1 MRPILFSLR
10 VPPGRSLYFRFNYF
24 PDRAITRTEINFV
37 EIADGASINCHG
49 RALKVSLSL
58 RVQRAK
64 ARLLIVTY
72 AFAASFASRIN
83 NDVKVFPLKTPRCKR
98 GGTKSE
104 KWEPELAREK
114 KGGEIRR
121 GLRG

>member
-10 VPPGRSLYFRFNYF
+10 VPHGRSLYFRFNYF